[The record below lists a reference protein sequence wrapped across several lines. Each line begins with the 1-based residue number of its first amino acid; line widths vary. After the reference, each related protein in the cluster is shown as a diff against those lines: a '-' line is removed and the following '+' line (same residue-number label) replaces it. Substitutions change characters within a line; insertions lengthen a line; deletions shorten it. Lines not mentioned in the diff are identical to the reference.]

1 MATKKPVDTD
11 VFSDM
16 EEDAPDARAPRSTE
30 RLDDRVTARRK
41 STADVRGLSK
51 AELITKFRTEMFNNV
66 LPSVPEIPDFHL
78 CWLSSTNQYDSIAHR
93 EALGYERVKPED
105 LPGMDHIT
113 ISQGAFAGCIGL
125 NELVLFKLPLDL
137 WHEYM
142 RIAHDER
149 PRESEERIRE
159 IVNYARN
166 AAQEGGGDV
175 YLSGGT
181 QELMTTRTR
190 VPHFTE

>member
-1 MATKKPVDTD
+1 MAKKPQESVFEDMEADTD
-11 VFSDM
+11 
-16 EEDAPDARAPRSTE
+16 ERAPRASE
-30 RLDDRVTARRK
+30 RTDERTADRRR
-41 STADVRGLSK
+41 SVSDVRGLSK
-51 AELITKFRTEMFNNV
+51 AELIAKFRTEMFNNV
-66 LPSVPEIPDFHL
+66 LPSVPEIAGYHL
-78 CWLSSTNQYDSIAHR
+78 CWLSTSNQYDSIPHR
-93 EALGYERVKPED
+93 ESLGYERVKPED

-113 ISQGAFAGCIGL
+113 ITQGAFGGCIGL
-125 NELVLFKLPLDL
+125 NELVLFKLPIDL

-149 PRESEERIRE
+149 PYESEERVRE

-181 QELMTTRTR
+181 QEMMSTRRRT
-190 VPHFTE
+190 PTFTE